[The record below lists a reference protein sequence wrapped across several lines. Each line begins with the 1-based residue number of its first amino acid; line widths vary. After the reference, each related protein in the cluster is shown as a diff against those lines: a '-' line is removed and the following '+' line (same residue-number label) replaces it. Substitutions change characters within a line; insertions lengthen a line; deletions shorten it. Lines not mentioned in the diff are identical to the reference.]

1 MRATMAGNHHTTRW
15 KANRGE
21 KKMDLKKL
29 LSGSVAGLAVLISLA
44 SLSSAQSDPLYIQFS
59 PSAVKGALYQPDPPQ
74 PAPQV
79 GILVIHRTSNVMGS
93 LTCTELAKRGFMVL
107 CMNPRSDNNEAL
119 VIWETLALDVRSGVN
134 FLRKQPGITKVLLLG
149 GSGGGPTMSFYQAV
163 AENGPSYCQGSN
175 KIIQCSNA
183 LSGLPPA
190 DGIIFRDA
198 HPGNPVIAGVRN
210 INPAVVNDS
219 AVIDHNRPPRI
230 NPRLDPFDE
239 KNGYNPSGP
248 SKYSDQF
255 KNAYFKGQAE
265 RMNRLIDLALERL
278 HEIEASDNPE
288 DDAPFIIPRGDSAKI
303 FQLDLSILHSTVNP
317 QKLLK
322 NDGTISTQIVES
334 VRVAAPEIA
343 ELNRTF
349 NGGTLF
355 LTVRSFLTA
364 NAVRGTNSLDGI
376 DHCSSNNSTVCAVQ
390 KISVPVL
397 FGAMQGHYFIRDNE
411 IHYEL
416 SASADKDLIVI
427 EGATHGITPC
437 TECEQFPGQYS
448 NTVKNFFD
456 YVAAWVNDRF

>member
-1 MRATMAGNHHTTRW
+1 MNTKRV
-15 KANRGE
+15 
-21 KKMDLKKL
+21 
-29 LSGSVAGLAVLISLA
+29 LSGIAVV
-44 SLSSAQSDPLYIQFS
+44 SSWVILLTSFAFGQSDPLYIQFS
-59 PSAVKGALYQPDPPQ
+59 PSAVKGALYHPDPPQ
-74 PAPQV
+74 PPPHVA
-79 GILVIHRTSNVMGS
+79 ILVTHRTSNVMGS

-119 VIWETLALDVRSGVN
+119 VIWQTIALDVKSGVN
-134 FLRKQPGITKVLLLG
+134 FLRKQPGINKVLLLG

-163 AENGPSYCQGSN
+163 AENGPSYCQEVN
-175 KIIQCSNA
+175 KIIPCSNA
-183 LSGLPPA
+183 LSDLPPA

-210 INPAVVNDS
+210 LNPAVVNDA
-219 AVIDHNRPPRI
+219 AVINQNRPPRI
-230 NPRLDPFDE
+230 DPGLDPFDE
-239 KNGYNPSGP
+239 KNGYNPTGP
-248 SKYSDQF
+248 SKYSDEF
-255 KNAYFKGQAE
+255 KNAYFKGQAD

-288 DDAPFIIPRGDSAKI
+288 DDAPFVIPRGDNAKI

-322 NDGTISTQIVES
+322 NDGTIATQIVES

-349 NGGTLF
+349 NGGTQF
-355 LTVRSFLTA
+355 LTVRSFLSA
-364 NAVRGTNSLDGI
+364 NAIRATNSLDGI

-448 NTVKNFFD
+448 NSVKNFFD
-456 YVAAWVNDRF
+456 YVAAWVNNRF

>member
-1 MRATMAGNHHTTRW
+1 MKIKT
-15 KANRGE
+15 
-21 KKMDLKKL
+21 L
-29 LSGSVAGLAVLISLA
+29 LSGILGISAVLIFHA
-44 SLSSAQSDPLYIQFS
+44 SLSLGQSNPLYIQFS
-59 PSAVKGALYQPDPPQ
+59 PGAVKGALYHPDPPQ
-74 PAPQV
+74 PSPHVA
-79 GILVIHRTSNVMGS
+79 ILVTHRTSNVMGS

-119 VIWETLALDVRSGVN
+119 VIWETIALDVRSGVN

-163 AENGPSYCQGSN
+163 AENGPSYCQGPN

-210 INPAVVNDS
+210 LNPAVVNDS
-219 AVIDHNRPPRI
+219 AVINQNRAPRI
-230 NPRLDPFDE
+230 NPRLDPFNPE
-239 KNGYNPSGP
+239 NGYNPNGP
-248 SKYSDQF
+248 SKYSEGF
-255 KNAYFKGQAE
+255 KNAYFAGQAQ

-278 HEIEASDNPE
+278 HEIEASDNPG
-288 DDAPFIIPRGDSAKI
+288 DDAPFIIPRGDNAKL
-303 FQLDLSILHSTVNP
+303 FHLDPSILHSTVNP

-322 NDGTISTQIVES
+322 NDGNIVTQIVES

-343 ELNRTF
+343 RLNAAF
-349 NGGTLF
+349 DGGTLF
-355 LTVRSFLTA
+355 LTVRSFLSA
-364 NAVRGTNSLDGI
+364 NAVRATNSLDGI

-390 KISVPVL
+390 NISVPVL

-411 IHYEL
+411 IHYEV
-416 SASADKDLIVI
+416 SSSADKDLVVI

-456 YVAAWVNDRF
+456 YVAAWINNRF